1 MMKRRTL
8 VAAAALAAGI
18 PARSRPQP
26 AADGAGFPNRAM
38 RLVVPFPPGGPNDLI
53 GRVLAQKLSALLGQP
68 VVVEN
73 RSGGGGVVGTG
84 AVAKAAPDGHTVAV
98 TSAGALAIAPNL
110 VASMPY
116 QVGRDLAPVALVATV
131 PELLAVH
138 PAVPANTLAELVAH
152 AKARP
157 GRLNFA
163 SSGNGSMPHL
173 AGEALRFAAGV
184 EIVHVPYRG
193 AAPAVTDLVAGQV
206 QMMFADLPVLLPQ
219 VRSGALRAVV
229 LAGREHAPLLP
240 EVPTTAEAGMP
251 QVLAEN
257 WYGLVAPAR
266 TPDPVLAVLRDA
278 AVRALRDPEV
288 EAALR
293 EQGARAAGG
302 AGRDEFAAFVRAEA
316 ARWGEVARRSGATM
330 D

>member
-1 MMKRRTL
+1 MMKRRAL
-8 VAAAALAAGI
+8 AAAALAASAAA
-18 PARSRPQP
+18 PAEGQP
-26 AADGAGFPNRAM
+26 TAGGAFPNRPM
-38 RLVVPFPPGGPNDLI
+38 RLVVPFPPGGPTDLI

-68 VVVEN
+68 VMVEN
-73 RSGGGGVVGTG
+73 RSGGGGVVGTDT
-84 AVAKAAPDGHTVAV
+84 VAKAAPDGHTVAV

-138 PAVPANTLAELVAH
+138 PDVPANTLAELVAH

-193 AAPAVTDLVAGQV
+193 AAPAVTDLVSGQV

-229 LAGREHAPLLP
+229 LAGKERAPLLP

-257 WYGLVAPAR
+257 WYGLVAPTR
-266 TPDPVLAVLRDA
+266 TPEPVLTVLRDA
-278 AVRALRDPEV
+278 SARALRDPEV

-302 AGRDEFAAFVRAEA
+302 MGGEEFAAFVRAEA
-316 ARWGEVARRSGATM
+316 ERWGEVARRSGATM

>member
-1 MMKRRTL
+1 MIKRRAL
-8 VAAAALAAGI
+8 GAAALAASAATG
-18 PARSRPQP
+18 AEAQP
-26 AADGAGFPNRAM
+26 TAGGAFPNRPM

-73 RSGGGGVVGTG
+73 RSGGGGVVGTD

-131 PELLAVH
+131 PELLAMH
-138 PAVPANTLAELVAH
+138 PSVPANTLAELVAH

-157 GRLNFA
+157 GRLNFS

-173 AGEALRFAAGV
+173 AGEALCFAAVV

-206 QMMFADLPVLLPQ
+206 QMMFADLPVLLPH

-229 LAGREHAPLLP
+229 LAGRERAPLLA

-266 TPDPVLAVLRDA
+266 TPEPVLAALRDA
-278 AVRALRDPEV
+278 TARALLDPGV
-288 EAALR
+288 ETALR

-302 AGRDEFAAFVRAEA
+302 MGGEEFAAFVRAEA

>member
-1 MMKRRTL
+1 VIGRRRVL
-8 VAAAALAAGI
+8 ALAAVASAPAAALA
-18 PARSRPQP
+18 QP
-26 AADGAGFPNRAM
+26 AGAGFPDRPL
-38 RLVVPFPPGGPNDLI
+38 RLVVPFPPGGPNDVI
-53 GRVLAQKLSALLGQP
+53 ARVLARKMSALLGQP

-73 RSGGGGVVGTG
+73 RSGGGGVVGTD
-84 AVAKAAPDGHTVAV
+84 AVAKSAPDGHTVAV

-110 VASMPY
+110 VQSMPY

-138 PAVPANTLAELVAH
+138 PGVPADTLAGLVAH

-193 AAPAVTDLVAGQV
+193 AAPAVTDLMAGQV
-206 QMMFADLPVLLPQ
+206 QMMFADLPVLLGP
-219 VRSGALRAVV
+219 VGWGALRAIA
-229 LAGREHAPLLP
+229 LAGAGRSPLLP
-240 EVPTTAEAGMP
+240 DVPTTAEAGLP

-257 WYGLVAPAR
+257 WYGMVAPAR
-266 TPDPVLAVLRDA
+266 TPEPALAALREA
-278 AVRALRDPEV
+278 AARALRDPEV
-288 EAALR
+288 AGALR
-293 EQGARAAGG
+293 E
-302 AGRDEFAAFVRAEA
+302 
-316 ARWGEVARRSGATM
+316 
-330 D
+330 

>member
-1 MMKRRTL
+1 MERRTL
-8 VAAAALAAGI
+8 AAALAAFAA
-18 PARSRPQP
+18 ARTEAQP
-26 AADGAGFPNRAM
+26 AGAFPNRPL

-53 GRVLAQKLSALLGQP
+53 GRVLAQKLSVLLGQP

-73 RSGGGGVVGTG
+73 RSGGGGVVGTD
-84 AVAKAAPDGHTVAV
+84 AVAKAAPDGHTFAV

-110 VASMPY
+110 VPSMPY
-116 QVGRDLAPVALVATV
+116 RVGPDLAPVALVATV

-138 PAVPANTLAELVAH
+138 PGVPANTLAELVAH
-152 AKARP
+152 AKSRP

-229 LAGREHAPLLP
+229 LAGAERAPLLP
-240 EVPTTAEAGMP
+240 EVPTTAEAGLP
-251 QVLAEN
+251 QLLAEN
-257 WYGLVAPAR
+257 WYGTVAPAR
-266 TPDPVLAVLRDA
+266 TPEPALAALREA
-278 AVRALRDPEV
+278 ILRALRDAEV
-288 EAALR
+288 ASALR
-293 EQGARAAGG
+293 EQGARVAGSG
-302 AGRDEFAAFVRAEA
+302 PDEFAAFIRAEA